1 MNGAGLLSEWSAIM
15 AICKACLTSAAA
27 VLGFGLLIGQAS
39 AMPANRLSVAPSQG
53 TNEFQNIS
61 WVCDAY
67 RCWYAPDYY
76 AYYGYYAPND
86 YYGPGP
92 YGYVT
97 SGVYW

>member
-1 MNGAGLLSEWSAIM
+1 MSS
-15 AICKACLTSAAA
+15 
-27 VLGFGLLIGQAS
+27 
-39 AMPANRLSVAPSQG
+39 R
-53 TNEFQNIS
+53 IS

-76 AYYGYYAPND
+76 AYYGYYAPNY

-92 YGYVT
+92 YDYVT

>member
-1 MNGAGLLSEWSAIM
+1 M

-39 AMPANRLSVAPSQG
+39 AMAANI
-53 TNEFQNIS
+53 QNIS

-76 AYYGYYAPND
+76 AYYGYYAPN
-86 YYGPGP
+86 YYYRPGP

>member
-1 MNGAGLLSEWSAIM
+1 VNGAGLLSEWSAIM

-53 TNEFQNIS
+53 TKDFQSIS

-67 RCWYAPDYY
+67 RYWYAPR
-76 AYYGYYAPND
+76 YYAPNY

>member
-1 MNGAGLLSEWSAIM
+1 M
-15 AICKACLTSAAA
+15 TSRILA
-27 VLGFGLLIGQAS
+27 VY
-39 AMPANRLSVAPSQG
+39 
-53 TNEFQNIS
+53 
-61 WVCDAY
+61 DAY

-76 AYYGYYAPND
+76 TYYGYYAPNY